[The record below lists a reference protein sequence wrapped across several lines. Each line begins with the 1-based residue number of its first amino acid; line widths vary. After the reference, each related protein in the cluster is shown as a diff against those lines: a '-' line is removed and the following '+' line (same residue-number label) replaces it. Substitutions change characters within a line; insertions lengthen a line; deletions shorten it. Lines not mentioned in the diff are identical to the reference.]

1 MASEN
6 KFSTPPSVSV
16 QSGREFY
23 VTAVENLIADHQ
35 AVQMSNP
42 QSSEPW
48 QRASEE
54 IHRLAALIVEARR

>member
-23 VTAVENLIADHQ
+23 VTAVERLIAEQQ
-35 AVQMSNP
+35 AVQKVNP
-42 QSSEPW
+42 PASEPW
-48 QRASEE
+48 QRASAE